1 MGTIKSETGKEK
13 LLRILVEDVA
23 VQAKYPDE
31 RLKALNQALADREP
45 TEEEIQIIEELQ
57 SSRTFADQIKAIVTI
72 LDTEYMGME
81 VVDGL
86 VVFGATH
93 WNVFAPEVG
102 QFLANQLWRLD
113 EATMSEEEGTA
124 YIQTKLNELAP
135 TEGYEIRLC
144 DCEGCKQDG
153 NPTIH
158 ITKAKARE
166 KMRERPVM
174 PSVEDLLGALIGFRR

>member
-1 MGTIKSETGKEK
+1 MGTIKSESGKEK
-13 LLRILVEDVA
+13 LLRILAEDA
-23 VQAKYPDE
+23 AIQAKYPDE
-31 RLKALNQALADREP
+31 RLKALNEALADREA
-45 TEEEIQIIEELQ
+45 TEEEILIIEELQ
-57 SSRTFADQIKAIVTI
+57 SSRIFADQIKAIVTI

-81 VVDGL
+81 AVDGL
-86 VVFGATH
+86 IVFGATH
-93 WNVFAPEVG
+93 WNMFALEVG

-113 EATMSEEEGTA
+113 EATMSEEDGMA

-153 NPTIH
+153 NPTVH
-158 ITKAKARE
+158 ITNAKARE

-174 PSVEDLLGALIGFRR
+174 PSVEDMLGMLVGVRR